1 MRNGQVKKILRHIES
16 SHTWLPSSWWIKLID
31 TTLVNLRKANANIS
45 KDWIAMAYW
54 ELIYNSFGYINSIWN
69 LSSEDIDWKPNT
81 SFIYW
86 VSHIDLMMTYLE
98 DFIWGD
104 LMDEWS
110 EYFLQNNKTKD
121 ENRK

>member
-1 MRNGQVKKILRHIES
+1 MNFIELS
-16 SHTWLPSSWWIKLID
+16 LIKVRKANIKLIH
-31 TTLVNLRKANANIS
+31 S
-45 KDWIAMAYW
+45 EIAIAYW
-54 ELIYNSFGYINSIWN
+54 ELIYNALGYINSIWR
-69 LSSEDIDWKPNT
+69 LDSVDIDWKPNA
-81 SFIYW
+81 SYIYS

-110 EYFLQNNKTKD
+110 EYFLENNKIQKD